1 MNLLNKME
9 RKLGRYAIPNLPKW
23 MIGTYI
29 IGYILYYMFPQ
40 SMIYIM
46 LEPALILQ
54 GQVWRLISWIFVPPT
69 TTNIFFVLI
78 MLFFYYSIS
87 STLEQ
92 TWGAFRFNFYIFS
105 GLIFMILG
113 AFILYVVS
121 GGGYGVGFFFSTHYI
136 NLAIFLA
143 FAATYPD
150 MQVMLYF
157 LIPLKIKWL
166 ALLDVAIII
175 YDFIRVNYWANRVA
189 IIASLLNFLIFF
201 ALSRKY
207 KSGATPVFTRQ
218 RPKKNTEPPKRF
230 NPATGGITKHK
241 CAICGRTEN
250 DGIDLEFRFCTKCN
264 GNYEYCQDHLFTHTH
279 KV

>member
-23 MIGTYI
+23 IIATYI
-29 IGYILYYMFPQ
+29 IGYILYYVAPQ
-40 SMIYIM
+40 SLAYVM
-46 LEPALILQ
+46 LEPAYILQ
-54 GQVWRLISWIFVPPT
+54 GQVWRLVSWVIFPPT
-69 TTNIFFVLI
+69 TTNIFCVLI

-113 AFILYVVS
+113 AFILYFIY
-121 GGGYGVGFFFSTHYI
+121 GGAVGIGFFFSTHYI

-166 ALLDVAIII
+166 AILDAALIV
-175 YDFIRVNYWANRVA
+175 YDF
-189 IIASLLNFLIFF
+189 
-201 ALSRKY
+201 
-207 KSGATPVFTRQ
+207 
-218 RPKKNTEPPKRF
+218 
-230 NPATGGITKHK
+230 
-241 CAICGRTEN
+241 
-250 DGIDLEFRFCTKCN
+250 
-264 GNYEYCQDHLFTHTH
+264 
-279 KV
+279 